1 VIRRLV
7 VMAVLVA
14 AAFSVAAGVSSAKVI
29 QKCVP
34 NVRPGT
40 EVVNGV
46 TVRIFCGSAKATV
59 HAGGITY
66 KRSNGACFPTPAS
79 LTIGIG
85 HFTTVGNKA
94 LYPSFFMVVGATR
107 DGTVHTGVLYLQ
119 SKGKTQ
125 NAGSV
130 KVVVSGKRTRGTFS
144 GKFLKGPKF
153 TGSFTCK

>member
-7 VMAVLVA
+7 VLAALVA

-29 QKCVP
+29 LKCVP

-40 EVVNGV
+40 EIVNRV
-46 TVRIFCGSAKATV
+46 TLRIFCGSAKATV

-66 KRSNGACFPTPAS
+66 KRSNGACFPTPGS

-94 LYPSFFMVVGATR
+94 LYPSLFMVVGAGH
-107 DGTVHTGVLYLQ
+107 DGTFRTGVIELQ

-125 NAGSV
+125 NAGGA
-130 KVVVSGKRTRGTFS
+130 KVVLSGKRTRGTFS